1 MMRYHLKEKGQ
12 ELVEYALV
20 LPILL
25 VLVFGIIDFAWTIFA
40 YNSIANA
47 AREGARRGVVP
58 SAEEQDMIDATI
70 GRTGGVRLTDAN
82 ITVTRTFTQSQVAVV
97 YDHALL
103 SGALIQIAG
112 GNPTLQLRS
121 TATMRRE

>member
-1 MMRYHLKEKGQ
+1 MIRHRIGEKGQ

-25 VLVFGIIDFAWTIFA
+25 LLILGIVDFSLTIFA

-58 SAEEQDMIDATI
+58 SANEQDVIDAAI
-70 GRTGGVRLTDAN
+70 GRTGGVALTDSN
-82 ITVTRTFTQSQVAVV
+82 ISVVSSTEQITVTVE
-97 YDHALL
+97 YDHSLI
-103 SGALIQIAG
+103 SGAIIRIAG
-112 GNPTLQLRS
+112 GSSVLHLRS
-121 TATMRRE
+121 EATMLKE